1 MSYLCGM
8 KNIIL
13 FTLLL
18 FPLLGFSQNNRD
30 SIIVRNPQIQTNPN
44 LLLNSVATNL
54 IDAGKSYE
62 NSDNLLLLGVA
73 TAMIGG
79 LIYQKD
85 KTSAKGLMV
94 VGLVLNISSL
104 FERYNGH
111 RNMKESGENL
121 RNYTKS
127 L

>member
-1 MSYLCGM
+1 M
-8 KNIIL
+8 KKIIL

-18 FPLLGFSQNNRD
+18 FPLLGFSQTNRD

-62 NSDNLLLLGVA
+62 TADNLFILGA
-73 TAMIGG
+73 I
-79 LIYQKD
+79 
-85 KTSAKGLMV
+85 SMV
-94 VGLVLNISSL
+94 VGGFMYIKYGLPSGQLLMGTGVVMNISSL

-121 RNYTKS
+121 KKYTKS
-127 L
+127 LK